1 MENKQKARY
10 SARMILKLPMSAL
23 LCALLCAGCAG
34 NGASPTLFSQEG
46 SEDSLTVRAE
56 QLLAGDPAG
65 SVPAPEVPPDLRA
78 VADAL
83 PQPMAVESIPYNLEC
98 LSPEA
103 PDLAEAFT
111 ENALLYRLQDQP
123 VHTLTGLEQRLS
135 SSLDT
140 GGEILRSF
148 GYYAGKV
155 RGTIIQPQEA
165 EQKILVRVEFTP
177 GPRYQ
182 VGKNSVAIAEPESA
196 DATVSVRPAPA
207 EDVRPLPTSLAEAGL
222 KPSAP
227 AAADDVLA
235 AVDQVQE
242 EFRNRGYPFASIA
255 STRYVLDHEAHEL
268 EAEVRVTPGDFARMG
283 ELDVGESPPVAKDY
297 FDALRPWRVGRPWS
311 DRRIQSFRERL
322 QQSGLFQSIEITPGD
337 VQESEYGEE
346 LRTVKL
352 DLVSAPER
360 TVGGALKYD
369 SSFGPGV
376 QGFWEHRNF
385 TGHADLLRLEMPLWM
400 DMQELTANYRRPF
413 LFSDQQDFIASAG
426 LLNQDTDAY
435 EIQSGAV
442 AAGFERRFSR
452 EWRGSLQAS
461 AEGGWLKDP
470 DEPRRQYMLFGLPG
484 SITYSTANSLLNAT
498 RGVRLAL
505 SLAPYTGEYGGPFT
519 ALRGRLD
526 AFAYLPAVGEDELV
540 IAVRGSY
547 GVLYGATAPEVPPTV
562 RFYSGGGG
570 SVRGYAYQSLG
581 PRNADDDPLGGDSL
595 IELSGELRWKLTETW
610 GLVAFLDGGMAF
622 DSTTPGLGTDLRWGA
637 GLGVRYYTA
646 IGPVRLD
653 VAVPVNPRSDD
664 DSFQFYISIGQ
675 SF

>member
-1 MENKQKARY
+1 MT
-10 SARMILKLPMSAL
+10 LKMSTLAL

-34 NGASPTLFSQEG
+34 NGPSPTLFGKEG
-46 SEDSLTVRAE
+46 AEDSLAARAD

-65 SVPAPEVPPDLRA
+65 SVPAPEIPPDLRA

-83 PQPMAVESIPYNLEC
+83 PQPVAVESIPYNVEC
-98 LSPEA
+98 LSPDA
-103 PDLAEAFT
+103 PELAETFA
-111 ENALLYRLQDQP
+111 ENALLYRLKEQP

-135 SSLDT
+135 SSLGT
-140 GGEILRSF
+140 GGEILRSA

-155 RGTIIQPQEA
+155 RGMIIQPREA
-165 EQKILVRVEFTP
+165 GQKVLVRVEFTP
-177 GPRYQ
+177 GPRYLM
-182 VGKNSVAIAEPESA
+182 GKTSVTAAPPEDA
-196 DATVSVRPAPA
+196 DAAAPIQPAPA
-207 EDVRPLPTSLAEAGL
+207 EDVRPLPAPLEEAGL
-222 KPSAP
+222 NPGAP
-227 AAADDVLA
+227 AVADNVLA
-235 AVDQVQE
+235 AVDRVQE
-242 EFRNRGYPFASIA
+242 EFRNRGYPFAAIA
-255 STRYVLDHEAHEL
+255 ATRYVLDHEAHEL
-268 EAEVRVTPGDFARMG
+268 EAEVLVNPGDFARMG

-337 VQESEYGEE
+337 VRESEYGEE
-346 LRTVKL
+346 LRTVNL

-360 TVGGALKYD
+360 TVGGSLKYD

-385 TGHADLLRLEMPLWM
+385 TGHADLLRLEMPLWT

-452 EWRGSLQAS
+452 EWRASLQAS

-470 DEPRRQYMLFGLPG
+470 DEPRRQYMMFGLPG
-484 SITYSTANSLLNAT
+484 SVTYSTTNSLLNAT
-498 RGVRLAL
+498 RGVRAVL

-526 AFAYLPAVGEDELV
+526 GFAYVPVAGEDDLV
-540 IAVRGSY
+540 IAVRGTY
-547 GVLYGATAPEVPPTV
+547 GVLYGATAPEVPPSV

-570 SVRGYAYQSLG
+570 SVRGYTYQSLG

-610 GLVAFLDGGMAF
+610 GLVAFLDGGMAY
-622 DSTTPGLGTDLRWGA
+622 DSASPGLDTDLRWGA

-653 VAVPVNPRSDD
+653 VAVPVNPRQDD
-664 DSFQFYISIGQ
+664 DAFQFYISIGQ